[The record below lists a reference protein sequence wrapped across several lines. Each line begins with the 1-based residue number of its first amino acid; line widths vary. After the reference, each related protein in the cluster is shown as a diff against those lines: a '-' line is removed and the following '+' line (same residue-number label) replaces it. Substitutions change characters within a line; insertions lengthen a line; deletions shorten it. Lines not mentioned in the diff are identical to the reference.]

1 MKKILYITTLSRTIN
16 AFLVPHIQR
25 LLEIGFEVDC
35 ACAVDRP
42 VNESLLLEGVKVF
55 DIPFS
60 RNPLDVRNR
69 KAFQKLVQIQKEH
82 QYDIVHVHTPIAA
95 LYGRLLK
102 MKFPT
107 LKTIYTAHGFHFYK
121 GAPLLNWLLYY
132 PIERMMARFTDA
144 IITMNEEDYERAKT
158 FQVSE
163 TYKVNG
169 VGLNL
174 DHYNILSYQKE
185 LTRAKL
191 GLNQSDFV
199 IVMIAE
205 TNSNKNHQQMIQAIS
220 LIVNE
225 FPQVKV
231 LCAGEGHLLETL
243 KNEIVKKQLEN
254 KIMMLGYRKDI
265 QELISASDIGML
277 LSYREGLPRNIME
290 LMAFGKPVIGTNIRG
305 IKDLVQDDETGL
317 LVETGDYEAT
327 AKAITQFI
335 QDKNLLQ
342 SCGQKAFE
350 RVRMYEISNVLLQ
363 LEEITMSKKGQKG
376 GVNA

>member
-42 VNESLLLEGVKVF
+42 VNDSLISNGVKVY

-60 RNPLDVRNR
+60 RNPLDLRNR
-69 KAFQKLVQIQKEH
+69 KAFQRLVQIQKEH

-102 MKFPT
+102 MKFPK

-132 PIERMMARFTDA
+132 PIERIMARFTDA
-144 IITMNEEDYERAKT
+144 IITMNDEDYERAKS

-174 DHYNILSYQKE
+174 NQYNVLSYKKD
-185 LTRAKL
+185 LSRAKL
-191 GLNQSDFV
+191 GIDPSDFV

-205 TNSNKNHQQMIQAIS
+205 TNLNKNHQQMIHAIS
-220 LIVNE
+220 FLSTE
-225 FPQVKV
+225 YPQVKV
-231 LCAGEGHLLETL
+231 LCAGEGPLFETL
-243 KNEIVKKQLEN
+243 KNEIVKKHLEN
-254 KIMMLGYRKDI
+254 TIYMLGYRRDI
-265 QELISASDIGML
+265 EELISASDIGML

-290 LMAFGKPVIGTNIRG
+290 LMAFGKPVVGTNIRG
-305 IKDLVQDDETGL
+305 IKDLVIDHETGL
-317 LVETGDYEAT
+317 LVEVGDYEAT
-327 AKAITQFI
+327 AEAIKRFI
-335 QDKNLLQ
+335 QEKDLLQ

-350 RVRMYEISNVLLQ
+350 RVQMYEISNVLHQ
-363 LEEITMSKKGQKG
+363 LEEITMSGRVRK
-376 GVNA
+376 VE

>member
-42 VNESLLLEGVKVF
+42 VNESLLSNGVKVF

-60 RNPLDVRNR
+60 RNPLDLRNR
-69 KAFQKLVQIQKEH
+69 KAFQSLVQIQKEH
-82 QYDIVHVHTPIAA
+82 QYDIIHVHTPIAA

-102 MKFPT
+102 MKFPK

-132 PIERMMARFTDA
+132 PIERIMARFTDA
-144 IITMNEEDYERAKT
+144 IITMNDEDYERAKS

-174 DHYNILSYQKE
+174 NQYNVLSYKKE
-185 LTRAKL
+185 LSRVKL

-205 TNSNKNHQQMIQAIS
+205 TNLNKNHQQMIHAIS
-220 LIVNE
+220 LLSSE

-254 KIMMLGYRKDI
+254 TIMMLGYRKDI
-265 QELISASDIGML
+265 EELISASDIGML

-305 IKDLVQDDETGL
+305 IKDLVIDHETGL
-317 LVETGDYEAT
+317 LVEIGDYAAT
-327 AKAITQFI
+327 AEAIKRFI
-335 QDKNLLQ
+335 QEKDLLQ

-350 RVRMYEISNVLLQ
+350 RVQKYEISNVLHQ
-363 LEEITMSKKGQKG
+363 LEEITMSRRVRK
-376 GVNA
+376 VE